1 MLAMMAVHTR
11 LTSGLDAAFEIS
23 AHDNS
28 TQPETIAFADTYADT
43 YRGIVSFFGFSA

>member
-1 MLAMMAVHTR
+1 MN
-11 LTSGLDAAFEIS
+11 LTKMKPPEPDAAFEIS

>member
-11 LTSGLDAAFEIS
+11 LTSGLDAASEIS